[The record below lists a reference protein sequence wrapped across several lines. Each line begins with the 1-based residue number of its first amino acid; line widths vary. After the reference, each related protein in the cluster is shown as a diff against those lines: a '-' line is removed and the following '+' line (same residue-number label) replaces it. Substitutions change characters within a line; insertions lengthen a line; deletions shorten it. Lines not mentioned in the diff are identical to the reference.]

1 MNVLQAI
8 MDNKECK
15 NIFIKEGSNKLC
27 VKHNGNI
34 INIPNNLILSKR
46 TKTIIRVGNEKVEI
60 VVVYKKEEVI

>member
-15 NIFIKEGSNKLC
+15 NIFVKEGSNELC

-34 INIPNNLILSKR
+34 INIPNNVILSKR
-46 TKTIIRVGNEKVEI
+46 TKTITRVGNEKVEI
-60 VVVYKKEEVI
+60 ICK